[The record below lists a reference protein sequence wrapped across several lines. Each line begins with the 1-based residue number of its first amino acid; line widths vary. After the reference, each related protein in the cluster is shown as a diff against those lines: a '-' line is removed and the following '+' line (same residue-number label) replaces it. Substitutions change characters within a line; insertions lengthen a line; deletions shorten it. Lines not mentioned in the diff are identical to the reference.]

1 MIAYFNFQ
9 NMRILILLF
18 TVTFLTSCNHET
30 KKNKPSNIVN
40 LELKIIPKSFP
51 EAAPYPLLILNKKTD
66 FQIFVLMTNYSTDTV
81 RIWEENCSWGF
92 GGLSFEFEY
101 PSGEIQHVTHF
112 CGAWDSNFPRTQ
124 KIPPNSSYIF
134 SVNFMDGFWQN
145 GPKPIVDYSKLKE
158 LNIKI
163 KAIYEIKEDRDT
175 KDNFVWTGSVESNT
189 ENYILFQQTIEEIE
203 KP

>member
-1 MIAYFNFQ
+1 
-9 NMRILILLF
+9 MRILILLF
-18 TVTFLTSCNHET
+18 IITFLTSCNNEI
-30 KKNKPSNIVN
+30 KENKPSNISK
-40 LELKIIPKSFP
+40 LELKIIPNNFP
-51 EAAPYPLLILNKKTD
+51 ELAPYPLLFFYEKSNFYKKSN
-66 FQIFVLMTNYSTDTV
+66 FQIFVIMTNYSSDTV
-81 RIWEENCSWGF
+81 RIWEEDCSWGF

-163 KAIYEIKEDRDT
+163 KAIYEIKDDRDT

-189 ENYILFQQTIEEIE
+189 ENYILFQQTIED
-203 KP
+203 